1 MSNKS
6 WQETLVDIFGGYI
19 NQQTLE
25 EGVAGMVFVSEDEPG
40 WHQQFE
46 QAIRQGVEAARQ
58 GDVTVIGIV
67 NQSGYRVGSV
77 EEAEALLREL
87 DQVYSQLYKAAVSE
101 RE

>member
-1 MSNKS
+1 MNNES
-6 WQETLVDIFGGYI
+6 WQETLANIFGGYI

-25 EGVAGMVFVSEDEPG
+25 EGAAGMVFVSEDEPV
-40 WHQQFE
+40 WHQRFV

-58 GDVTVIGIV
+58 GDVTVISIV
-67 NQSGYRVGSV
+67 NRSGYRVGSV
-77 EEAEALLREL
+77 GEAEALLREL